1 MGSEK
6 RARFP
11 LVRSLHECDLWAA
24 PINVRSWESNGL
36 SADVT
41 FGPFMTRTGQV
52 GSKSR
57 SAAVST
63 EMCYPFGRKH
73 GRHRAVK
80 RRAFISLLGGAAAW
94 PLAARAQQAER
105 VRRIGVLLA
114 AAADDSEFQ
123 TRLGAFLQELQ
134 QLGWA
139 IGRNVRMPDIILRRS
154 FCLNLIRPS
163 PIRQQYTTYSLAALS
178 KSQHISFR

>member
-1 MGSEK
+1 MRRREFIALIGGS
-6 RARFP
+6 
-11 LVRSLHECDLWAA
+11 
-24 PINVRSWESNGL
+24 
-36 SADVT
+36 
-41 FGPFMTRTGQV
+41 
-52 GSKSR
+52 
-57 SAAVST
+57 AV
-63 EMCYPFGRKH
+63 
-73 GRHRAVK
+73 
-80 RRAFISLLGGAAAW
+80 AW
-94 PLAARAQQAER
+94 PLATRAQQPER
-105 VRRIGVLLA
+105 MRRIGVLLP

-139 IGRNVRMPDIILRRS
+139 IGRNVRIDTRWATTNAADIRRHATELVALAPDVILRRS